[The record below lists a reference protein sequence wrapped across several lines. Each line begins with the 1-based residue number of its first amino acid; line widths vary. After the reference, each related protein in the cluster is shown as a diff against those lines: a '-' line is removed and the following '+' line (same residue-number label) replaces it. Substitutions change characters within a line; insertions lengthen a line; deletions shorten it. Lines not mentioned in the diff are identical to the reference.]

1 MHKIISHPAPFEFK
15 IGLYMNFGKCWNVK
29 FQTK

>member
-1 MHKIISHPAPFEFK
+1 MHKIISHPPPHKFE
-15 IGLYMNFGKCWNVK
+15 IGLYLKFGKCWNVK